1 MGRLSNDH
9 EDLLNQRKNSHKPH
23 GEMGNPVS
31 NLFNGI
37 FQVNGN
43 WDKQHDQNFPMKGK
57 PL

>member
-31 NLFNGI
+31 NLLKSQWKLG
-37 FQVNGN
+37 QTT
-43 WDKQHDQNFPMKGK
+43 
-57 PL
+57 